1 MKNFSVE
8 EVTGVGEYAVF
19 TNTKFAGMPVREL
32 VVYYNGLSFKLMVD
46 LSDDAKINDEKAI
59 ALAKQIIKEKLQ

>member
-1 MKNFSVE
+1 
-8 EVTGVGEYAVF
+8 
-19 TNTKFAGMPVREL
+19 
-32 VVYYNGLSFKLMVD
+32 LSFKLMVD